1 MKILVGLSGGVDS
14 AVAALLLK
22 QAGHEVAGAT
32 MAIWSGKNPWK
43 GGHRNACYGPD
54 EKEDIESARAV
65 AETIGIPYHVFDC
78 SSEYEKIVIENFK
91 DEYSAGRTPNPCI
104 RCNSLVKFGVLP
116 FVAKR
121 AGIGFEKFAT
131 GHYVRLREQDGR
143 FQLLRAVDPAKDQSY
158 FLYRLKQNQLANVL
172 FPLGEHCKSEIR
184 RIAAENGLPVS
195 DKPDIQDFYSGR
207 RFAQLLLELHDRTAP
222 RARRGGKA
230 SALRG
235 ARRSRKE
242 HCVRWTGRDAEE
254 DENPRHRP

>member
-22 QAGHEVAGAT
+22 QAGHDVSGAT

-78 SSEYEKIVIENFK
+78 SSEYEKIVIENFQE
-91 DEYSAGRTPNPCI
+91 EYGAGRTPNPCI

-121 AGIGFEKFAT
+121 AGIKFEKFAT

-172 FPLGEHCKSEIR
+172 FPLGEH
-184 RIAAENGLPVS
+184 
-195 DKPDIQDFYSGR
+195 
-207 RFAQLLLELHDRTAP
+207 
-222 RARRGGKA
+222 
-230 SALRG
+230 
-235 ARRSRKE
+235 
-242 HCVRWTGRDAEE
+242 
-254 DENPRHRP
+254 

>member
-22 QAGHEVAGAT
+22 QAGHDVTGAT

-78 SSEYEKIVIENFK
+78 SSEYEKIVIENFQE
-91 DEYSAGRTPNPCI
+91 EYGAGRTPNPCI

-121 AGIGFEKFAT
+121 AGIKFEKFAT

-184 RIAAENGLPVS
+184 RIATTANFSSVRMKRATSSTRPARSSV
-195 DKPDIQDFYSGR
+195 
-207 RFAQLLLELHDRTAP
+207 RTAVS
-222 RARRGGKA
+222 GITQSG
-230 SALRG
+230 SAAG
-235 ARRSRKE
+235 SAWRRSIRSTWCASIPKRTLSASDRKR
-242 HCVRWTGRDAEE
+242 C
-254 DENPRHRP
+254 